1 MDRLGR
7 RARAA
12 PQRKADPLSESEEE
26 PDAQLATELPT
37 AAKEV
42 DPVGQALVKLTQ
54 LVETLSA
61 PKRRS
66 PSTLDSLL
74 DAAGSGASG
83 SQEAAPSL
91 RCNAAAR
98 RALRAALVDNPCI
111 SGGGLMKEDLHS
123 LQTPGFEVP
132 RSARA
137 WLEHRS
143 RIGSHQTLARTS
155 WAVAGALDAARRK
168 GLGRVRGQAQRVDG
182 GHGPGRHRPGVL
194 DSRERP
200 PAGGAL
206 PTALFQSSRGSRAGR
221 GSSLVSNPG
230 REVGGGGFASSSRS
244 VRFSGKEGQAQSTSR
259 AAAGGGGQGDQ
270 PPGREGQ
277 RERWREKAR
286 GGKQVNAEPAHGAQR
301 TTPGASAP
309 AINVPGFWNSLPSW
323 ILKGHGARTT
333 TIAVNASAHS
343 PQTWPCPPPYPEVFS
358 RSVGGAAGWRKV
370 QTCLVIV
377 LLSWLHLGSPAV
389 CPDSCRVGG
398 KLSPNQWRMVR
409 TIEGLTWDS
418 DFSDP
423 IVASEMGRSVV
434 SGCRFFFTAS
444 VL

>member
-12 PQRKADPLSESEEE
+12 PQRKPDPLSESEEE

-91 RCNAAAR
+91 RCNAQGLSILSAT
-98 RALRAALVDNPCI
+98 VE
-111 SGGGLMKEDLHS
+111 GLMKEDLHS
-123 LQTPGFEVP
+123 LQTPGFDVP

-143 RIGSHQTLARTS
+143 RIGSHETLARTS

-182 GHGPGRHRPGVL
+182 GHGPGRHRPGVRGPDGDQAWSRIL
-194 DSRERP
+194 DGRWAEV
-200 PAGGAL
+200 AL
-206 PTALFQSSRGSRAGR
+206 HHLRDQSDFLEKRAKLNRRAGQQPEEEDKETSR
-221 GSSLVSNPG
+221 PDGKDKG
-230 REVGGGGFASSSRS
+230 KGGGR
-244 VRFSGKEGQAQSTSR
+244 R
-259 AAAGGGGQGDQ
+259 
-270 PPGREGQ
+270 
-277 RERWREKAR
+277 R
-286 GGKQVNAEPAHGAQR
+286 GEESK
-301 TTPGASAP
+301 
-309 AINVPGFWNSLPSW
+309 
-323 ILKGHGARTT
+323 
-333 TIAVNASAHS
+333 
-343 PQTWPCPPPYPEVFS
+343 
-358 RSVGGAAGWRKV
+358 
-370 QTCLVIV
+370 
-377 LLSWLHLGSPAV
+377 
-389 CPDSCRVGG
+389 
-398 KLSPNQWRMVR
+398 
-409 TIEGLTWDS
+409 
-418 DFSDP
+418 
-423 IVASEMGRSVV
+423 
-434 SGCRFFFTAS
+434 
-444 VL
+444 